1 MASVNEKEL
10 TRIIKSGELS
20 GVYYLYGTDLYS
32 VEKYKREM
40 VKRTVKAGDETYNL
54 HEFEGKDIDTDGL
67 SEAVDGFPM
76 FADKLCVTV
85 CDLDLEEETKQR
97 PGHRKLDETRMKQL
111 TETVSNVPDTTVL
124 IFYTANIN
132 VCGGKKYPTPKNK
145 KLIDIV
151 AKKGTVCEI
160 NVKSRSE
167 SVRIICAESSKRGSA
182 MDEKAAGLLF
192 DRCCGNMTMIM
203 NELDKLTSYANGKS
217 IDVHTVELLTP
228 DSGDAKSY
236 SLADAV
242 AAGNMNRSMELFREL
257 INDPENT
264 PVYLLYVLTGSMND
278 LYRARLAL
286 DYNHGLP
293 EIMKD
298 FGYSPSVE
306 FRVKNALS
314 SVRRTDIRHLRKCLE
329 ILAKADIDMKSSGAD
344 PAVILEKAIVEMLA
358 R

>member
-1 MASVNEKEL
+1 
-10 TRIIKSGELS
+10 
-20 GVYYLYGTDLYS
+20 
-32 VEKYKREM
+32 
-40 VKRTVKAGDETYNL
+40 
-54 HEFEGKDIDTDGL
+54 
-67 SEAVDGFPM
+67 
-76 FADKLCVTV
+76 
-85 CDLDLEEETKQR
+85 
-97 PGHRKLDETRMKQL
+97 MKQL

-132 VCGGKKYPTPKNK
+132 VCGGKRYPTPKNK
-145 KLIDIV
+145 KLIDLV

-182 MDEKAAGLLF
+182 MDDKAAGLLF

-203 NELDKLTSYANGKS
+203 NELDKLTAYANGKS

-264 PVYLLYVLTGSMND
+264 PVYL
-278 LYRARLAL
+278 
-286 DYNHGLP
+286 
-293 EIMKD
+293 
-298 FGYSPSVE
+298 
-306 FRVKNALS
+306 
-314 SVRRTDIRHLRKCLE
+314 
-329 ILAKADIDMKSSGAD
+329 ADIDMKSSGAD
-344 PAVILEKAIVEMLA
+344 PTVILEKAIVEMLA

>member
-1 MASVNEKEL
+1 MNEKEL

-145 KLIDIV
+145 KLIDLV

-182 MDEKAAGLLF
+182 MDDKAAGLLF

-217 IDVHTVELLTP
+217 IDVHTVELLP
-228 DSGDAKSY
+228 RQRRCQKLQPGGRSCGRQYEPFHGAFQGAYKRSREHPGVSALRAY
-236 SLADAV
+236 RQHERPLQGSPC
-242 AAGNMNRSMELFREL
+242 AGL
-257 INDPENT
+257 
-264 PVYLLYVLTGSMND
+264 
-278 LYRARLAL
+278 
-286 DYNHGLP
+286 
-293 EIMKD
+293 
-298 FGYSPSVE
+298 
-306 FRVKNALS
+306 
-314 SVRRTDIRHLRKCLE
+314 
-329 ILAKADIDMKSSGAD
+329 
-344 PAVILEKAIVEMLA
+344 
-358 R
+358 